1 MKQREDILIVKN
13 VQKQFGTLEVLKDIS
28 FEVKRGEVVAI
39 IGPSGSGKST
49 LLRCINQ
56 LNHVDS
62 GEICVCGEYLVKNDA
77 SGKAVYATPEVQKSV
92 QLKLGLVFQNF
103 NLFPHLSILENLTE
117 APVQVLKQ
125 SKESAKATALS
136 LLDKLGLA
144 EKANA
149 YPYQLSGGQQQRVSI
164 ARALALNPQILCFD
178 EPTSALDPELT
189 GEVLKVMR
197 DLARERMT
205 MLVVTHEMRFAEEVA
220 DYVIF
225 IDQGVI
231 IEAGTPD
238 EIFNHTNEVRTKQFL
253 AKIADG

>member
-1 MKQREDILIVKN
+1 MNPVEDMLVVKN

-56 LNHVDS
+56 LDRIDS
-62 GEICVCGEYLVKNDA
+62 GEITVCGETLVNNDA
-77 SGKAVYATPEVQKSV
+77 SGRAVYAPLTVQKSV

-103 NLFPHLSILENLTE
+103 NLFPHLSILDNLLE

-125 SKESAKATALS
+125 SKEAARANALA
-136 LLDKLGLA
+136 LLEKLGLA
-144 EKANA
+144 DKAAA
-149 YPYQLSGGQQQRVSI
+149 YPFQLSGGQQQRVSI
-164 ARALALNPQILCFD
+164 ARALALNPAILCFD

-197 DLARERMT
+197 DLAKEHMT

-238 EIFNHTNEVRTKQFL
+238 EIFNHANEERTKQFL
-253 AKIADG
+253 QKIAAV